1 MKTIGIL
8 GGIGPHATMDFEQ
21 RIHVESRKVIPPH
34 GNSGYPR
41 LVVWYH
47 RNPPFVMDEHF
58 VPKIPLTIHPDI
70 AYGARML
77 GQVADFMILMANGPH
92 FILDQFEKAAGKPFL
107 SMIETTLA
115 EVERR
120 GWKNVGVMGFRDPK
134 VPVYT
139 IPLEKRGIRTETL
152 GDDQQAMIL
161 DAVPHLMAGIETD
174 ADRMAV
180 RNGVKQLR
188 ERGVD
193 GVILGCTEFAF
204 LYGVGTEAEDL
215 INPAQ
220 VLAVEAV
227 RRGMAE

>member
-1 MKTIGIL
+1 MKTIGLL

-21 RIHVESRKVIPPH
+21 RLHIESRKLIPPN

-47 RNPPFVMDEHF
+47 RNPPFVMDENF
-58 VPKIPLTIHPDI
+58 VPKLPLTIHPDI

-107 SMIETTLA
+107 SMIDTTLA
-115 EVERR
+115 EVKRR
-120 GWKNVGVMGFRDPK
+120 GWQHVGVMGFRDPK

-139 IPLEKRGIRTETL
+139 NPLNAQGIRTETL
-152 GDDQQAMIL
+152 GDDQQALIL

-174 ADRMAV
+174 ADRVAV
-180 RNGVKQLR
+180 RNGVELLR
-188 ERGVD
+188 ARGVE

-204 LYGVGTEAEDL
+204 LYGQGTDAPGL

-220 VLAVEAV
+220 LLAEAAV
-227 RRGMAE
+227 REAME